1 MILSQMTST
10 ATQYGGGD
18 EYEWIL
24 VLALIVLFRIMVG

>member
-1 MILSQMTST
+1 MTT

-18 EYEWIL
+18 EYDMIL

>member
-1 MILSQMTST
+1 MTT

-18 EYEWIL
+18 EYDWIL